1 MSGRWIESAAIA
13 ALVMALGAGATSA
26 PREKPKVLRLPPST
40 PPSTP
45 RPQGMTPEQR
55 GEKLGMGLGVLVCGV
70 GVVGYW
76 VLKSRRDD

>member
-1 MSGRWIESAAIA
+1 
-13 ALVMALGAGATSA
+13 
-26 PREKPKVLRLPPST
+26 
-40 PPSTP
+40 
-45 RPQGMTPEQR
+45 MTPEQR